1 MPLWKPYNDWM
12 TVIEDGQAI
21 LCGVCKYISWNPNDV
36 KEGYCGKCHNYYH
49 IRTKPGFVLEEC
61 ARCGTILQ
69 NNVTEHE
76 CKSWTPY
83 PNKIRVEFSECTN
96 CKVIFEDDGHDMCT
110 ACRNPVNRR
119 MALLFEN
126 DYDEKN
132 LLVNECRRCGA
143 TWSSYVSDYLCT
155 LCSKQD
161 RISIGEKL

>member
-1 MPLWKPYNDWM
+1 MERYLGALLIIAL
-12 TVIEDGQAI
+12 TVFAKTFWQTPAVLGETSPSLTQTLPMNQPITTHSSFTEKLHEETEII
-21 LCGVCKYISWNPNDV
+21 LK
-36 KEGYCGKCHNYYH
+36 
-49 IRTKPGFVLEEC
+49 
-61 ARCGTILQ
+61 
-69 NNVTEHE
+69 
-76 CKSWTPY
+76 
-83 PNKIRVEFSECTN
+83 
-96 CKVIFEDDGHDMCT
+96 KVIFEDDGHDMCT